1 MAGDARTEADART
14 RRRRWALRASAS
26 MLGAMLGATAAG
38 ALGWWL
44 GHMAS
49 PDAMGRVLAWLDAF
63 QQANVSPVAMLVV
76 CASFVVAACIGCP
89 INVCIAASMLALGPW
104 RGVPTAL
111 AGTLASASLL
121 HRAGTT
127 LPPSHRLG
135 RHDALVRRLRGS
147 VATIALVRL
156 LPVAPY
162 CVVSLLAGVVRAP
175 PGRYL
180 LGTALGMAPG
190 IAVYALFLDR
200 AQAALRSPHALAAFA
215 AVALP
220 LLLAGAWLACM
231 RGIRRTVPWTR

>member
-1 MAGDARTEADART
+1 MAGDARTEADVRT
-14 RRRRWALRASAS
+14 RRRRRALRVSAS
-26 MLGAMLGATAAG
+26 LLGAAAAG

-44 GHMAS
+44 GHMA
-49 PDAMGRVLAWLDAF
+49 PTDTLGRVLAWLDAF
-63 QQANVSPVAMLVV
+63 QQANTSPVAMLVV

-147 VATIALVRL
+147 VAAIALVRL

-162 CVVSLLAGVVRAP
+162 CVVSLLGGIVRAP

-190 IAVYALFLDR
+190 IVVYALFLDR

-215 AVALP
+215 AVASP
-220 LLLAGAWLACM
+220 LLLAGAWFACTRAM
-231 RGIRRTVPWTR
+231 RRTVPWTR